1 MKTKYWHVVSAF
13 FLTLTL
19 SFTPSLG
26 SMAVPVSVA
35 TRHEVEYIEDSKFDD
50 FVPEGLEWPQE
61 TLNQVHGLL
70 EPSIYRANKLL
81 EQLKAGG
88 ASSVTVT
95 AGKMLNDVPE
105 FTRYS
110 DVQVLNH
117 ESKLS
122 GRGAWGVEVG
132 KSELSY
138 SMTADWNSWLV
149 GFKPGVCRLNW
160 TLFNWDTWFSPDCA
174 VISATP
180 EQYLRVALA
189 AYLFYTSGVT
199 SGGGFELAMA
209 LEEIS
214 AYRLPYEVRD
224 GVLFASDLDKGWGF
238 ADSGI
243 PLVQPVRDGYAGYE
257 IEIDEQD
264 SYHFIVRTRSPTMQQ
279 VADQAHVRTY
289 GQLSYVERWVT
300 FSN

>member
-1 MKTKYWHVVSAF
+1 
-13 FLTLTL
+13 
-19 SFTPSLG
+19 
-26 SMAVPVSVA
+26 VA

-105 FTRYS
+105 FTRYA

-122 GRGAWGVEVG
+122 GRGDWGVEVG
-132 KSELSY
+132 KSELRY

-160 TLFNWDTWFSPDCA
+160 ALFNWDTWFSPDCA
-174 VISATP
+174 VIYATP

-243 PLVQPVRDGYAGYE
+243 LLVQPVRDGYAGYE

>member
-19 SFTPSLG
+19 SLTPSLG

-105 FTRYS
+105 FTRYA

-122 GRGAWGVEVG
+122 GRGDWGVEAG

-160 TLFNWDTWFSPDCA
+160 ALFNWDTWFSPDCA
-174 VISATP
+174 VIYATP

-243 PLVQPVRDGYAGYE
+243 LLVQPVRDGYAGYE

>member
-1 MKTKYWHVVSAF
+1 MFSKRFVALVVLVSFCFATSDLSGHVSA
-13 FLTLTL
+13 
-19 SFTPSLG
+19 
-26 SMAVPVSVA
+26 A

-61 TLNQVHGLL
+61 ALNQVHGLL

-88 ASSVTVT
+88 ASSVTIS
-95 AGKMLNDVPE
+95 AGKLLNDMPE

-122 GRGAWGVEVG
+122 GIGDWGVEVG
-132 KSELSY
+132 KSDLSY

-149 GFKPGVCRLNW
+149 GFKPGACRLSW
-160 TLFNWDTWFSPDCA
+160 ALFNWDTWFSPDCA

-189 AYLFYTSGVT
+189 SFLFYTSGAT

-224 GVLFASDLDKGWGF
+224 GVLFAPDLDKGWGF

-243 PLVQPVRDGYAGYE
+243 PLVEPVRDGYAGYE

-264 SYHFIVRTRSPTMQQ
+264 SYHFIVRSRAPTMQQ

-289 GQLSYVERWVT
+289 GQLAYVQRWVT
-300 FSN
+300 FNN

>member
-1 MKTKYWHVVSAF
+1 MKTNYWHVVSTF

-35 TRHEVEYIEDSKFDD
+35 TRHEVEYIEDATFDD

-81 EQLKAGG
+81 DQLKDDG

-105 FTRYS
+105 FTRYA

-122 GRGAWGVEVG
+122 GRDWGVEAG

-149 GFKPGVCRLNW
+149 GFKPGVCRLEW
-160 TLFNWDTWFSPDCA
+160 ALLNWDTWFSPDCA

-189 AYLFYTSGVT
+189 SFVFYGPDVT

-224 GVLFASDLDKGWGF
+224 GVLFASELDKGWGLP
-238 ADSGI
+238 SQG
-243 PLVQPVRDGYAGYE
+243 
-257 IEIDEQD
+257 
-264 SYHFIVRTRSPTMQQ
+264 
-279 VADQAHVRTY
+279 
-289 GQLSYVERWVT
+289 
-300 FSN
+300 FS

>member
-1 MKTKYWHVVSAF
+1 MFSKRFVALVVFVSFCCATSDLSGQVSA
-13 FLTLTL
+13 
-19 SFTPSLG
+19 
-26 SMAVPVSVA
+26 A

-61 TLNQVHGLL
+61 ALNQVHGLL

-81 EQLKAGG
+81 EQLEATG
-88 ASSVTVT
+88 ASSVTIS
-95 AGKMLNDVPE
+95 AGKLLNDMPE
-105 FTRYS
+105 FTRYA
-110 DVQVLNH
+110 DVQVLNN
-117 ESKLS
+117 ESQLS
-122 GRGAWGVEVG
+122 GRGDWGVEVG

-149 GFKPGVCRLNW
+149 GFKPGVCRLSW
-160 TLFNWDTWFSPDCA
+160 ALFNWDTWFSPDCA

-189 AYLFYTSGVT
+189 SFLFYTSGAT

-224 GVLFASDLDKGWGF
+224 GVLFAPDVDKGWGF

-243 PLVQPVRDGYAGYE
+243 PLVEPVRDGYAGYE
-257 IEIDEQD
+257 IEIDEQN
-264 SYHFIVRTRSPTMQQ
+264 SYHFIVRSRAPTMQQ

-289 GQLSYVERWVT
+289 GHLSFVERWVT
-300 FSN
+300 FNN

>member
-1 MKTKYWHVVSAF
+1 MFNKRFAALVVLLSFFFVSSDLSGHVSA
-13 FLTLTL
+13 
-19 SFTPSLG
+19 
-26 SMAVPVSVA
+26 A

-105 FTRYS
+105 FTRYA

-122 GRGAWGVEVG
+122 GRGDWGVEVG
-132 KSELSY
+132 KSELRY

-160 TLFNWDTWFSPDCA
+160 ALFNWDTWFSPDCA
-174 VISATP
+174 VIYATP

-243 PLVQPVRDGYAGYE
+243 LLVQPVRDGYAGYE

>member
-1 MKTKYWHVVSAF
+1 MFYKRFAALVVLVSFFFVSSDLSGHVSA
-13 FLTLTL
+13 
-19 SFTPSLG
+19 
-26 SMAVPVSVA
+26 A
-35 TRHEVEYIEDSKFDD
+35 TRHEVEYIEDATFDD

-81 EQLKAGG
+81 DQLKDDG

-105 FTRYS
+105 FTRYA

-122 GRGAWGVEVG
+122 GRGDWGVEAG

-149 GFKPGVCRLNW
+149 GFKPGVCRLEW
-160 TLFNWDTWFSPDCA
+160 ALLNWDTWFSPDCA

-189 AYLFYTSGVT
+189 SFVFYGPDVT

-238 ADSGI
+238 TESGI
-243 PLVQPVRDGYAGYE
+243 KLILPVRDGRAGYE

-264 SYHFIVRTRSPTMQQ
+264 AYHFIFRARAPTMQQ
-279 VADQAHVRTY
+279 LADRANVLTY

-300 FSN
+300 FNN

>member
-1 MKTKYWHVVSAF
+1 MFYKRFSALVVLLSFFFVSSDLSGHVSA
-13 FLTLTL
+13 
-19 SFTPSLG
+19 
-26 SMAVPVSVA
+26 A
-35 TRHEVEYIEDSKFDD
+35 TRHEVEYVEDATFDD

-61 TLNQVHGLL
+61 ALNQVRGLL

-88 ASSVTVT
+88 ASSVTIS
-95 AGKMLNDVPE
+95 AGKLLNDMPE

-122 GRGAWGVEVG
+122 GIGDWGVEVG

-160 TLFNWDTWFSPDCA
+160 SLFNWDTWFSPDCA

-199 SGGGFELAMA
+199 WGGGFELAMA

-243 PLVQPVRDGYAGYE
+243 LLVQPVRDGYAGYE